1 MKMLLI
7 KCGITFLRFIYFFI
21 KLFTISN
28 KKVTFISRQN
38 SGYSLDIDLLN
49 KQLHED
55 YAGIKTVIL
64 YKKIDNSLL
73 GMISYGFHILNQM
86 YHIATSRVVVL
97 DGYCIAISVLR
108 HKKTLT
114 VIQMWHALGSL
125 KKFGFS
131 ILDEEEG
138 RTKEISKALHMHENY
153 DYILTTSEIS
163 KGYFR
168 EAFNAKMEQM
178 LVLGLPRMDFLQS
191 AEAKK
196 IIRDRFKHIYPE
208 CSNGK
213 QIILYG
219 PTHRVN
225 QEVDVNS
232 VVSNTDLTKFNL
244 FIKLHDG
251 TEIIYVDDKIIERGN
266 NFYGIEALHL
276 ADFFISDYSAMIYE
290 ASLVKLPIY
299 LYIYDYDTYMKN
311 RGTYIDFLSE
321 LPGFMSQDMK
331 KISSA
336 IIGGDYDYSKDL
348 AFLKKYITFYEKN
361 ITKELSRFIFD
372 KLSA

>member
-1 MKMLLI
+1 MKIVII
-7 KCGITFLRFIYFFI
+7 KIGIVLLRFLYFFV
-21 KLFTISN
+21 KLFTSTKN
-28 KKVTFISRQN
+28 KVTFISRQN

-49 KQLHED
+49 TQLKVD
-55 YAGIKTVIL
+55 KPDLQTVIL
-64 YKKIDNSLL
+64 YKKIDS
-73 GMISYGFHILNQM
+73 GIVGGISYCMHIIKQM
-86 YHIATSRVVVL
+86 YHIATSKVVVL
-97 DGYCIAISVLR
+97 DSYCIPISVLK

-131 ILDEEEG
+131 ILGEGEG
-138 RTKEISKALHMHENY
+138 RDKEIALAMHMHENY

-163 KGYFR
+163 KEFFR

-191 AEAKK
+191 AEVKK
-196 IIRDRFKHIYPE
+196 PIKEKFRNLYPE

-213 QIILYG
+213 KIVLYG

-225 QEVDVNS
+225 QEVDVEG
-232 VVSNTDLTKFNL
+232 VVNNIDFTKFNL
-244 FIKLHDG
+244 LIKLHDG
-251 TEIIYVDDKIIERGN
+251 TEIVYVDDKRIERGN

-290 ASLVKLPIY
+290 ASLMKLPIY
-299 LYIYDYDTYMKN
+299 LYIYDYDSYMKN

-321 LPGFMSQDMK
+321 LPGFMSKDMK
-331 KISSA
+331 EIGNAISNEE
-336 IIGGDYDYSKDL
+336 YDYSRDL
-348 AFLKKYITFYEKN
+348 DFLKKYITYYDRN
-361 ITKELSRFIFD
+361 VTKELSQFIIRHVME
-372 KLSA
+372 